1 MVSPF
6 MSFATGALQAVDKNI
21 DRYRAAEAAAEERA
35 DVAAQR
41 MSELDFERGTR
52 LAVQE
57 LAGEQNIEAENVKYN
72 GQQGNKGQTF
82 GSKNNSFYVR
92 YGANKNAG
100 ALNLI
105 DAIREHP
112 EKVSAILNDAQE
124 GPKLMGALNGM
135 FGQVRKTQGPFG
147 RQNEFGPDHGGSIPL
162 NNVEMYLR
170 AFHAVKNP
178 DVLKLARLFGENT
191 AKMRSPTGNVNESTP
206 PPPGTEVSVME
217 GGKVVDLGGS
227 EFPNFNTA
235 AEAYRSTNLGFSQRS
250 LEFSKQNL
258 LKKLHTNGV
267 RDDESKTRIFGAAS
281 NKSLMTVISGTLAPS
296 QKQKDEALQYITNPD
311 NGFTDKNT
319 GELNINNFAQF
330 VDLFGRK
337 MAGSTMLGS
346 DPAQVKFQGNETAAQ
361 KKELESTMVLGST
374 ARAARLVSK
383 EMRTN
388 IERSRAGGSIIQRA
402 TALTAEIPEF
412 IRSSGQVINSIM
424 RDRGLGNN
432 RMIDAA
438 GRTVRS
444 ISKKAEDRFTNT
456 AAKAEKARI
465 NFQNNQ
471 SEANQEALAA
481 SKLEMLELTFA
492 YQLTGI
498 LQGGTGGRTISD
510 QDITRAM
517 DMFRSKTGTVQ
528 SRLQKLDFIDKMLS
542 GAVNKEVLF
551 NILQRGDTNKDMF
564 ESVKNAAR
572 LFETGA
578 NLSNFDSEADKYAKK
593 NVGENPSKV
602 RTNNAQMIVQSAAQI
617 PAVADSPNYVKGRY
631 IDGINMVLT
640 QGDKIAPGMI
650 VGNRYV
656 INANAFDLSRRMIQ
670 QFPNQ
675 RTPEMAKGRETAQKR
690 VNSMVNSVFDLIT
703 GEVVPA
709 RLGTEVQTQGKNKG
723 KEFPS
728 IIRNDEDVAP
738 ETNPEVSPVPVAP
751 EDNPAV
757 SPVPIAPEANPAVSP
772 VPVAPEAPAVRST
785 VGRPLEGRRAP
796 TPLEASTVSE
806 RKTESQRNVKV
817 IEQNR
822 QRALRSGSKLFSGRQ

>member
-21 DRYRAAEAAAEERA
+21 DRYRAEKAAEEERA
-35 DVAAQR
+35 DAAAQR
-41 MSELDFERGTR
+41 MSELAFQRETR
-52 LAVQE
+52 LDVQE
-57 LAGEQNIEAENVKYN
+57 LAGKQSREAAEIKYN
-72 GQQGNKGQTF
+72 GERGNKGQTF

-92 YGANKNAG
+92 TGATPDKTAI
-100 ALNLI
+100 NLI
-105 DAIREHP
+105 NQINANP
-112 EKVSAILNDAQE
+112 EKTSAILNDAVE
-124 GPKLMGALNGM
+124 GPRLVAAINGM
-135 FGQVRKTQGPFG
+135 LGQVRKTQGEFG
-147 RQNEFGPDHGGSIPL
+147 RAQEFGEGYQGSVPL
-162 NNVEMYLR
+162 NNPEMYLR
-170 AFHAVKNP
+170 AFHGMKNK
-178 DVLKLARLFGENT
+178 DVLNLARLFSENT

-206 PPPGTEVSVME
+206 PPPGTDVSVME
-217 GGKVVDLGGS
+217 RGKVVDLGGS

-235 AEAYRSTNLGFSQRS
+235 AEAYRSTNLGFSNKP
-250 LEFSKQNL
+250 LEFSKQSL

-267 RDDESKTRIFGAAS
+267 TEDEAKNRIFRAAS

-296 QKQKDEALQYITNPD
+296 QKQKDEALEYVLNPD
-311 NGFTDKNT
+311 NGFTDKDT
-319 GELNINNFAQF
+319 GELNINNFSQF

-346 DPAQVKFQGNETAAQ
+346 DPAEIKFQGNETSAQ

-383 EMRTN
+383 EMRIN
-388 IERSRAGGSIIQRA
+388 IERSGAGGSIIQRA

-412 IRSSGQVINSIM
+412 IQSSGQVLNSIM

-432 RMIDAA
+432 IMIDAA
-438 GRTVRS
+438 NRKVKA
-444 ISKKAEDRFTNT
+444 ISQKAQDRFTNT

-517 DMFRSKTGTVQ
+517 AMFRSKTGTVQ

-551 NILQRGDTNKDMF
+551 NILQRGGTNKDMF

-578 NLSNFDSEADKYAKK
+578 NLSNFDTEANSYAKK
-593 NVGENPSKV
+593 NVGEQPSKV

-690 VNSMVNSVFDLIT
+690 VNSMVDSVFDLIT

-738 ETNPEVSPVPVAP
+738 KTNPVASPVPVGP
-751 EDNPAV
+751 ET
-757 SPVPIAPEANPAVSP
+757 NPAVSP

-785 VGRPLEGRRAP
+785 VGRSLEDRRAS

-806 RKTESQRNVKV
+806 RNTESQRNVKV
-817 IEQNR
+817 MEQNR

>member
-21 DRYRAAEAAAEERA
+21 DRYRAAEAAEEERA

-41 MSELDFERGTR
+41 MSELEFQRETK
-52 LAVQE
+52 LEVQK
-57 LAGEQNIEAENVKYN
+57 LAGEQKNEAANVRRN
-72 GQQGNKGQTF
+72 GDRGNKGQTF

-92 YGANKNAG
+92 YGNNKNDF
-100 ALNLI
+100 ALNMI
-105 DAIREHP
+105 DAVREHP
-112 EKVSAILNDAQE
+112 EKVSAILNDAEE
-124 GPKLMGALNGM
+124 GPKLMAALNGT

-147 RQNEFGPDHGGSIPL
+147 RQDEFPKAHQGAIPQ

-170 AFHAVKNP
+170 TFHAVKNP

-191 AKMRSPTGNVNESTP
+191 AKMRNPTGDMNKNTP
-206 PPPGTEVSVME
+206 PPPGTEVSFME
-217 GGKVVDLGGS
+217 KGKVVDLGGS
-227 EFPNFNTA
+227 QFPNFSTA
-235 AEAYRSTNLGFSQRS
+235 AKAFQSTNLGFSQRP
-250 LEFSKQNL
+250 LEFSKQKL
-258 LKKLHTNGV
+258 LTKLHKNGV
-267 RDDESKTRIFGAAS
+267 SDDESKNRIFGAAS

-296 QKQKDEALQYITNPD
+296 QKQRDEALQFLTNPD
-311 NGFTDKNT
+311 NGFTNKEDGT
-319 GELNINNFAQF
+319 LNINNFAQF

-346 DPAQVKFQGNETAAQ
+346 DPAEIKLQGNETAAQ
-361 KKELESTMVLGST
+361 KKELQSTMVLGST

-383 EMRTN
+383 EMRIS

-402 TALTAEIPEF
+402 TALTSEIPAF
-412 IRSSGQVINSIM
+412 IKSSGQVINSIM

-438 GRTVRS
+438 GRTVRA
-444 ISKKAEDRFTNT
+444 ISKEAQDRFTNT
-456 AAKAEKARI
+456 ATKAEKARI
-465 NFQNNQ
+465 NFQSNQ

-517 DMFRSKTGTVQ
+517 AMFRSKTGTVQ
-528 SRLQKLDFIDKMLS
+528 SRLEKLDFIDKMLT

-551 NILQRGDTNKDMF
+551 NILQGGETNRDMF
-564 ESVKNAAR
+564 ESVKNASK

-578 NLSNFDSEADKYAKK
+578 NLSNFDAEADDYAKK
-593 NVGENPSKV
+593 NVGEQPSKV

-690 VNSMVNSVFDLIT
+690 VNSMVDSVFDLIT

-738 ETNPEVSPVPVAP
+738 KTNPVASPVPVGP
-751 EDNPAV
+751 ET
-757 SPVPIAPEANPAVSP
+757 NPAVSP

-785 VGRPLEGRRAP
+785 VGRSLEDRRAS

-806 RKTESQRNVKV
+806 RNTESQRNVKV
-817 IEQNR
+817 MEQNR